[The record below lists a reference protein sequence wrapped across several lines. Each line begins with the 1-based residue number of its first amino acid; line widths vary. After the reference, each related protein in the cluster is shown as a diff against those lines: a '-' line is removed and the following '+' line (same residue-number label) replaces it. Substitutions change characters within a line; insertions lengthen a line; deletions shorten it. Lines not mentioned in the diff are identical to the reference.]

1 MEYLVRLLYNGMPQ
15 SGQSLSGKSNPEPT
29 EPSLK
34 NSDCLQ
40 FGQT

>member
-1 MEYLVRLLYNGMPQ
+1 MEYLDLLLYRWHPQ
-15 SGQSLSGKSNPEPT
+15 LGQSLSGKSNPEPT

-34 NSDCLQ
+34 NSECLQ